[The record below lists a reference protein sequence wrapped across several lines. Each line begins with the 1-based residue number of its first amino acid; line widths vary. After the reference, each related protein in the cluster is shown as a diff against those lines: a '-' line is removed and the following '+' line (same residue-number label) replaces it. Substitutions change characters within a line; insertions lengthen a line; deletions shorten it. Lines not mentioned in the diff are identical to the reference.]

1 MKGQYLVRISGYF
14 CEGFCETSR
23 CQNATQT
30 PKRSSV
36 LIRNKDTHVFFN
48 RYANLKPQTKEFEKS
63 LSEIESMK
71 KVERIELMK
80 KRADSPV
87 GANKIEKILTK
98 DGSVVHPMSNMQET
112 GSVLRDY
119 SATLVLVDLRD
130 YKNLFYSMQ
139 IIKTNTKPAEYE

>member
-1 MKGQYLVRISGYF
+1 MYVLRISGYF
-14 CEGFCETSR
+14 CEGYSETSR

-30 PKRSSV
+30 PKRNSV
-36 LIRNKDTHVFFN
+36 LIRTNETHPFFN

-80 KRADSPV
+80 KRADDSPV
-87 GANKIEKILTK
+87 GEIKIEKILTK

-119 SATLVLVDLRD
+119 SATLVFVDLRD

-139 IIKTNTKPAEYE
+139 IIKTNTEPAEY